1 MGPSAE
7 GDLRRK
13 ELFVE
18 AKKDKNKAKQ
28 PHRKVYQQFVVFVI
42 DRVYSLGPL
51 NFKFPEFK
59 SVEESGQVK
68 KWGLNYTSF
77 EFSACIQGAR
87 KGYPFRQCGSMCV
100 AFQNKPEL
108 FLGMLITKVTLQGT
122 TVEVKPSE
130 KRGR

>member
-18 AKKDKNKAKQ
+18 AKKDKNKVKQ

-42 DRVYSLGPL
+42 GRVYSLGPL

-59 SVEESGQVK
+59 SVEEGGQVK

-77 EFSACIQGAR
+77 EFSACIQR
-87 KGYPFRQCGSMCV
+87 SKERVP
-100 AFQNKPEL
+100 
-108 FLGMLITKVTLQGT
+108 LQA
-122 TVEVKPSE
+122 VWKHVRCLSK
-130 KRGR
+130 